1 MSQEAELLKT
11 GMHLE
16 KVFSWALGTHSLSLG
31 AGCPG
36 KRSALLLQG
45 RIRGQ
50 RQKVSNGRQAEP
62 RAIPPPNWKK
72 EQGSEGFLTK
82 KETERRKR
90 ARSLKN
96 SDMKRHLDSKM
107 PGNPQTTGQVFPGKA
122 WLQGAVGRRE
132 GKTGHFTLFPLS
144 GPCSYKTQR
153 SCPSWLP
160 L

>member
-1 MSQEAELLKT
+1 M
-11 GMHLE
+11 GPGN
-16 KVFSWALGTHSLSLG
+16 ALALPGCRP
-31 AGCPG
+31 CPG

-45 RIRGQ
+45 RIRSQ
-50 RQKVSNGRQAEP
+50 RQKVSNGRQTEP

-107 PGNPQTTGQVFPGKA
+107 SGNPQPPGQVFPGKA
-122 WLQGAVGRRE
+122 WLQDEVGRRGE
-132 GKTGHFTLFPLS
+132 NWPFHIVSSFWAMFLQDSEILS
-144 GPCSYKTQR
+144 FVASAL
-153 SCPSWLP
+153 S
-160 L
+160 